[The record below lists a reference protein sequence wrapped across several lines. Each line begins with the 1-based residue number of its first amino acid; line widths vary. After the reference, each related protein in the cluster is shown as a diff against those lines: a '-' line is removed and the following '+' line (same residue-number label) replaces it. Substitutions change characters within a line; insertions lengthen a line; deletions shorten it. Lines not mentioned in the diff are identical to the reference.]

1 MRTRIKICGVTD
13 PDTAGIAVAAG
24 ADAIGLIF
32 HPPSKRHL
40 ELAQAAAICRAVAPF
55 VSTVAVMVNPTA
67 ESVRAIVEQVEPDC
81 LQFHGEESPDF
92 CGGFGRRYRKAVRM
106 APGVDWRETA
116 RRHSSA
122 RGILLDT
129 HEDEQYGGTG
139 ATFDWGRV
147 RCGGK
152 LHLPPLI
159 LAGGLR
165 LENIAEALAQVRPF
179 GVDVSSGVERDGRKD
194 AELIRR
200 FCREVNKPH

>member
-13 PDTAGIAVAAG
+13 PDTARVAVAAG

-67 ESVRAIVEQVEPDC
+67 EFVRAIVEQVEPDC

-92 CGGFGRRYRKAVRM
+92 CTGFGRPYLKAVRM
-106 APGVDWRETA
+106 APGVDWLDAA

-147 RCGGK
+147 RCGGDTD
-152 LHLPPLI
+152 LPPLI

-165 LENIAEALAQVRPF
+165 LENIAEALAQVRPY
-179 GVDVSSGVERDGRKD
+179 GVDVSSGVERDGHKD

-200 FCREVNKPH
+200 FCQKVNNSH